1 MDFNKIPLVIPSFEE
16 IKTKFDKILVK
27 ATKAKNAGQ
36 AYRAIIDLNKLSN
49 TCFSASL
56 SVLSSEPTTEISA
69 TFSII
74 SNLSGLIW

>member
-36 AYRAIIDLNKLSN
+36 AYRAIIDLNKLS
-49 TCFSASL
+49 TLA
-56 SVLSSEPTTEISA
+56 
-69 TFSII
+69 
-74 SNLSGLIW
+74 